1 MAIKASIKNDF
12 AEWYQEVIAASELV
26 DQSPTKGCMVIR
38 PYGYAI
44 WEEIQKELDRRIKEE
59 GVQNAYFPLLIP
71 ESFLSRE
78 AEHIEGFSPELAVVT
93 HAGGKKLEEPLVVR
107 PTSETIIYFMFE
119 KWLKSWR
126 DLPLKINQWANVVRW
141 EMRTRPFL
149 RTTEFLWQE
158 GHTAHYD
165 HDDAEKMAL
174 TMLNHYKEFA
184 EKFLAIPVVTG
195 LKTDSERFAGAEKT
209 YSIEGLM
216 QDGKAL
222 QMGTSHILAL
232 SFPEA
237 FDVKFQDKDGQWRAP
252 YCTSWGMTTR
262 LIGAAIMVHGDQD
275 GLIIP
280 PKIAPYQAVIVP
292 IFRNEEDRV
301 LVMAYAKNLQTTLRK
316 AGMRI
321 HLDES
326 ETDTPG
332 AKYFHWEVRGV
343 PVRIE
348 VGPRDV
354 AANAFVAVNRIES
367 DKAKKKQV
375 VASDN
380 SIEVLSALFETIQNT
395 LFARAQERLLNQT
408 FNAETFEDVAKRIE
422 EAPGYYRVGW
432 CESRECEA
440 KVKEIKATTRCKLE
454 VTHKKCFVCGLESKR
469 DVLVAKA
476 Y

>member
-1 MAIKASIKNDF
+1 MAIRASIKTDF

-26 DQSPTKGCMVIR
+26 DQSPVRGCMVIR

-44 WEEIQKELDRRIKEE
+44 WEEIQKEMDRRIKSE

-78 AEHIEGFSPELAVVT
+78 AQHVEGFSPELAVVT

-107 PTSETIIYFMFE
+107 PTSETIIYAMFE
-119 KWLKSWR
+119 KWIKSWR

-141 EMRTRPFL
+141 EMRARPFL
-149 RTTEFLWQE
+149 RTTEFLWHE

-165 HDDAEKMAL
+165 HDDAKKMAL
-174 TMLNHYKEFA
+174 AMLAHYKDYCENW
-184 EKFLAIPVVTG
+184 LAIPVITG
-195 LKTDSERFAGAEKT
+195 LKTDSERFAGAERT

-222 QMGTSHILAL
+222 QMGTSHILAH

-237 FDVKFQDKDGQWRAP
+237 FGVKFQDKDGVWRVP
-252 YCTSWGMTTR
+252 YCTSWAMTTR
-262 LIGAAIMVHGDQD
+262 LIGALIMVHGDQD
-275 GLIIP
+275 GLVIP
-280 PKIAPYQAVIVP
+280 PRVAPYQAVIVP
-292 IFRNEEDRV
+292 IYKNEEDRATV
-301 LVMAYAKNLQTTLRK
+301 IAYAQKLMASLQKT
-316 AGMRI
+316 GMRL
-321 HLDES
+321 HLDD
-326 ETDTPG
+326 TDATPG
-332 AKYFHWEVRGV
+332 SKYFHWEVRGV

-354 AANAFVAVNRIES
+354 AANSFVAVNRIEQ
-367 DKAKKKQV
+367 DKAKKKLVIEFDNALEKLNGLFDTIQATLLSRARER
-375 VASDN
+375 VASQMF
-380 SIEVLSALFETIQNT
+380 SV
-395 LFARAQERLLNQT
+395 
-408 FNAETFEDVAKRIE
+408 ETFEDVAARLE

-454 VTHKKCFVCGLESKR
+454 PEHKKCFVCGKASVW